1 MPGSKTRKARRTRSA
16 GAGRVF
22 LDMQGGP
29 LDGAR
34 IRVPGFTPRQYA
46 QVCALAR
53 AGRLQSPLLTR
64 FITAF
69 WKATDSFAAG
79 PYSDEYRALFFRWI
93 GAVPRDV
100 WTPLDDLELKRM
112 LGGAG

>member
-1 MPGSKTRKARRTRSA
+1 MSRQKQRKGRQAS
-16 GAGRVF
+16 AGRVF
-22 LDMQGGP
+22 LDMRGGP

-34 IRVPGFTPRQYA
+34 IRVPGFTPTQYA
-46 QVCALAR
+46 QVCAMAR

-69 WKATDSFAAG
+69 WEATDSFDAG

-93 GAVPRDV
+93 GAVPCDT
-100 WTPLDDLELKRM
+100 WTPLDDLELQRI